1 MFSKACEYAIKSC
14 IYIAKESI
22 AENIVNVKQVAAAVD
37 APEAFTAKILQQIT
51 RAGILESVRG
61 KQGGFFFRKDHLKNI
76 KIHNIITII
85 DGDTIFT
92 NCGLG
97 LKECSDSNPCHVHE
111 EFKEIRNRITQMAH
125 KFSLQDLAEKTGQ
138 GIFTLKR

>member
-14 IYIAKESI
+14 IYIAKESL
-22 AENIVNVKQVAAAVD
+22 AENVVNVKQVAAAVD
-37 APEAFTAKILQQIT
+37 APEAFTAKILQQIS

-61 KQGGFFFRKDHLKNI
+61 KQGGFFFRKDQLKNI

-92 NCGLG
+92 SCGLG
-97 LKECSDSNPCHVHE
+97 LKECSDSNPCPVHE